1 MKKWYQSKTFWFNA
15 ITVSVGIIGE
25 LSQLFPVSQH
35 PKLYVSVIGVGNII
49 LRYLTK
55 EPIA

>member
-15 ITVSVGIIGE
+15 ITIAVGVIGE

-35 PKLYVSVIGVGNII
+35 PKLYVSVMGVGNII